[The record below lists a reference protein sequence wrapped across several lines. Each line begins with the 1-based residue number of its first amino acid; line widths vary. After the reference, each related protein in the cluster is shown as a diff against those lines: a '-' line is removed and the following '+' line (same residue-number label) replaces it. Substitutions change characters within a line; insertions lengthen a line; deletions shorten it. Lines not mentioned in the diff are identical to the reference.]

1 MVWINSLV
9 VQHNL
14 SASQLALFN
23 LEIREEQIR
32 STRFFTIVTLLLSL
46 VFLISDAHFLKDH
59 FTELAWIRTTVVFA
73 CVIGAMTLKYL
84 NLRNAYLLLAISL
97 VAYNTV
103 IVYVGILAAN
113 QGLDTYQQGTVIILI
128 YCCTLF
134 QAPLLLTF
142 VVTTICWSSYFVG
155 ISLYSTTDS
164 SVIFNNTI
172 VFLIASILGLLSV
185 AHRERYLM
193 NYFLTNQQLK
203 QQEQQSKEQSL
214 KDALTKLPNRLAIME
229 KIDSFESLIPKD
241 MIIMMGDVDNFKKIN
256 DQYGH
261 KQGDLALK
269 LIAECLKQHI
279 EPQSGFISRYGGEEF
294 LIILDNV
301 THEDSQ
307 ALGETLVKSVS
318 EINHPQLPQLSISIG
333 GYLTSGNESA
343 ITDCIE
349 RADQTLLRAKADGK
363 NRFLLNRRIYSN

>member
-155 ISLYSTTDS
+155 ISLYSTTNS
-164 SVIFNNTI
+164 SVIFNNPI
-172 VFLIASILGLLSV
+172 VFLIARILGLLSV

-193 NYFLTNQQLK
+193 NYFLTHQQLK
-203 QQEQQSKEQSL
+203 QHQQ
-214 KDALTKLPNRLAIME
+214 
-229 KIDSFESLIPKD
+229 
-241 MIIMMGDVDNFKKIN
+241 
-256 DQYGH
+256 
-261 KQGDLALK
+261 
-269 LIAECLKQHI
+269 
-279 EPQSGFISRYGGEEF
+279 
-294 LIILDNV
+294 
-301 THEDSQ
+301 
-307 ALGETLVKSVS
+307 
-318 EINHPQLPQLSISIG
+318 
-333 GYLTSGNESA
+333 
-343 ITDCIE
+343 
-349 RADQTLLRAKADGK
+349 
-363 NRFLLNRRIYSN
+363 